1 MRPTPT
7 NVITGDV
14 DLFIS
19 PPVDTPWVLG
29 LYQWLRANAEVNEV
43 AVLRDGDTVVSV
55 TFREPIHIHQIL
67 AELPDIAEV
76 AEERHTDDSETFASS
91 SGEFKFDML
100 RPVPTR
106 FRLALK
112 LK

>member
-1 MRPTPT
+1 MPTSVFP
-7 NVITGDV
+7 GDV
-14 DLFIS
+14 DLLIS

-29 LYQWLRANAEVNEV
+29 LYQWLRTNAGVNEV
-43 AVLRDGDTVVSV
+43 AASRDGDTLVGV
-55 TFREPIHIHQIL
+55 TFRQPIPIHQIM
-67 AELPDIAEV
+67 AEFPDIAEV
-76 AEERHTDDSETFASS
+76 TEERHTDDGEAFASS